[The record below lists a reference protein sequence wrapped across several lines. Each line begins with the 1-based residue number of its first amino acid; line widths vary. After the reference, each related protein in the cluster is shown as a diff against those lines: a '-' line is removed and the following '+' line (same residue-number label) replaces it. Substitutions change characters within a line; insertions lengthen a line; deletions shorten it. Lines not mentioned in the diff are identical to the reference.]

1 MRATLKASVF
11 FGFLALVL
19 GLLALPAVAHADA
32 GLVPGSGSAATL
44 KASPAGKALCPFV
57 VRNASGTAQGTVDCT
72 GTFTGAGGASFG
84 SSVFG
89 AGFYGSTLSGPNILT
104 NNVNAYSAGP
114 LAISMQTT
122 ATVAAVSVDTAAVTH
137 LSGPLLTVS
146 NNAVQKFAVG
156 FDGRA
161 TIANGTASTDAAAW
175 GQVYETVGAH
185 TPVGATGD
193 DFDGFYIAPTG
204 TTTVAKLGYLPV
216 KAGTG
221 AGTYGVILWDLTT
234 SSVVCSVTGLA
245 LTSTTANRGTIVGCV
260 GQVLTVGDSYTVNL
274 KVTGG
279 FTTLPSWSAYVQLT
293 H

>member
-1 MRATLKASVF
+1 VKRSLSL
-11 FGFLALVL
+11 FLALVL
-19 GLLALPAVAHADA
+19 AVVPLDALAETLPAV
-32 GLVPGSGSAATL
+32 GTGTATLL

-57 VRNASGTAQGTVDCT
+57 VRNTSGTAQGTVDCT
-72 GTFTGAGGASFG
+72 GTFIGAGGASFAG
-84 SSVFG
+84 SVFG
-89 AGFYGSTLSGPNILT
+89 SGFYGSTLSGPNLLT

-137 LSGPLLTVS
+137 TSGPLLTVS

-156 FDGRA
+156 FDGRT

-245 LTSTTANRGTIVGCV
+245 LTSTTANRGTIAGCV
-260 GQVLTVGDSYTVNL
+260 GTVLTVGDSYTVNF

-279 FTTLPSWSAYVQLT
+279 FTTLPSWSAYIQLT